1 MGTLLLRF
9 QQLIN
14 GLPSLNIGVPALKL
28 TADQRQQIKIS
39 EHCLE
44 RFNKNK
50 IDFVRRFITMGEAWI
65 HHYTPQSKQQ
75 SKQPTEAGCS
85 APKKTRSVP

>member
-9 QQLIN
+9 QQLRN
-14 GLPSLNIGVPALKL
+14 GLPSSKVAVPALKL

-39 EHCLE
+39 EQSLE

-50 IDFVRRFITMGEAWI
+50 IDFVL
-65 HHYTPQSKQQ
+65 
-75 SKQPTEAGCS
+75 
-85 APKKTRSVP
+85 